1 MDAAPNGG
9 ASDPR
14 LDASPLPTH
23 DMLSSSTPRLREL
36 PDGADLARSL
46 HVRAGVGIAAHVLQG
61 QGLEILRMRVDQP
74 ALIFVDRGIKAIRT
88 ARGASVRAM
97 PGQAVTLGGNQ
108 TVDFTNSV
116 PDGTHYEARW
126 LLFDDAL
133 LADAHY
139 LGMASKVEPPGKTPA
154 SAQLLRRVPAHLA
167 EAFERAG
174 HALALGEQLPDAV
187 ARLRVLEVM
196 QWLLEEGIVLR
207 SSPVH
212 PSASVKLRA
221 LIAGRLD
228 EAWPAGRA
236 AGDMALSEA
245 TLRRRLA
252 AEGTSLTDLLADARM
267 ATALTLLQATTLSV
281 SRIALSVGYESQ
293 SRFAVRFR
301 HRFGFA
307 PTAVRGHD
315 RAG

>member
-1 MDAAPNGG
+1 MGAAPNGG

-14 LDASPLPTH
+14 LDAFQLPIQ
-23 DMLSSSTPRLREL
+23 DMLSSPTPRTREL
-36 PDGADLARSL
+36 PDGAHLARSL

-61 QGLEILRMRVDQP
+61 RDLEILRMRVDQP
-74 ALIFVDRGIKAIRT
+74 AMILVDRGIKAIRT
-88 ARGASVRAM
+88 ARGASVRAV

-139 LGMASKVEPPGKTPA
+139 LSLASQVEPPGKTPA
-154 SAQLLRRVPAHLA
+154 SAQLLRRVPANLA
-167 EAFERAG
+167 DAFDRAG

-187 ARLRVLEVM
+187 VRLRVLEVM

-228 EAWPAGRA
+228 EAWPAGRV

-267 ATALTLLQATTLSV
+267 ATALTLLQATTQSV
-281 SRIALSVGYESQ
+281 SQIALSVGYGSQ

-307 PTAVRGHD
+307 PTAVRSHD
-315 RAG
+315 RAS